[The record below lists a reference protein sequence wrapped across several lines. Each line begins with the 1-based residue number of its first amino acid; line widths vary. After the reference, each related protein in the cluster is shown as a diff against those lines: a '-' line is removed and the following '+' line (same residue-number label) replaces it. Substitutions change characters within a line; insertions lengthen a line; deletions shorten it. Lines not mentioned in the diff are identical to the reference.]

1 MDANVP
7 SEQRRVSTPNP
18 VSHHVRT
25 LNFALSQTAANV
37 HRCDYC
43 QKTFS
48 SNRRRN
54 QHARQLQ
61 HGVAAGPP
69 PMRTT
74 QPPANLYRCG
84 DCQKTFSS
92 NAGLNQHARTVHTL
106 AAVVAVQP
114 TPTQITQSPAK
125 VYRCGD
131 CLQTFASKG
140 ERKRHARTMHTLAA
154 VVAVQPTPT
163 QTTQPPAKLHRCG
176 DCQKTFSSKG
186 ERKRHGRAVHMLAA
200 VVAGQPTPTQT
211 TQPHA
216 KLHRCG
222 DCQKTFSS
230 NAGLNQHA
238 RTVHTLAAVV
248 ALQPTPTQTT
258 QLRECCIST
267 PGRFSHRILD
277 LSFAASRTAAK
288 VYHCG
293 DCLQTFSSKGERKRH
308 GRTIHKGAA
317 RPPRAQTTRPTS
329 KTQENPRSA
338 PPRKTRAGAA
348 QRRDAHL
355 ETMQTKSITTYPT
368 QCAVCDRLV
377 PSPHWIA
384 HVSDAVHAKSQ
395 READIALK
403 RRMSGHSRGRVQ
415 VDRLALDFGA
425 AAGTQTLRVT
435 NVGRSAV
442 YFSPWIRGN
451 LFVLKGGSEKRMLK
465 PSASKCIEVKLVD
478 APEALRGR
486 LRTRLDITFQL
497 PGQEGRATATRLIS
511 A

>member
-1 MDANVP
+1 MSWRRGWLHPPESHTTPLDTNSTIMDTNLL
-7 SEQRRVSTPNP
+7 SEQRRVSASDP

-25 LNFALSQTAANV
+25 LNFALPQTAANA

-48 SNRRRN
+48 SNKRRN

-74 QPPANLYRCG
+74 QPPAKLHRCN
-84 DCQKTFSS
+84 DCQT
-92 NAGLNQHARTVHTL
+92 
-106 AAVVAVQP
+106 
-114 TPTQITQSPAK
+114 
-125 VYRCGD
+125 
-131 CLQTFASKG
+131 TFASKG
-140 ERKRHARTMHTLAA
+140 ERKRHSRTMHTLAA
-154 VVAVQPTPT
+154 VIAVQPTPT
-163 QTTQPPAKLHRCG
+163 QTTQP
-176 DCQKTFSSKG
+176 
-186 ERKRHGRAVHMLAA
+186 
-200 VVAGQPTPTQT
+200 
-211 TQPHA
+211 
-216 KLHRCG
+216 
-222 DCQKTFSS
+222 
-230 NAGLNQHA
+230 
-238 RTVHTLAAVV
+238 
-248 ALQPTPTQTT
+248 
-258 QLRECCIST
+258 RECCIST

-288 VYHCG
+288 VYSCC

-308 GRTIHKGAA
+308 SRTMHKGAA
-317 RPPRAQTTRPTS
+317 RPLRTQTTRPAS
-329 KTQENPRSA
+329 KTQENPHSA
-338 PPRKTRAGAA
+338 PPRKKRAGAA
-348 QRRDAHL
+348 QRRDARL

-368 QCAVCDRLV
+368 QCVVCDRLV

-384 HVSDAVHAKSQ
+384 HVSDAFHAKSQ
-395 READIALK
+395 READITLK

-435 NVGRSAV
+435 NVGRSVV

-465 PSASKCIEVKLVD
+465 PSASKCIKVKLVD

-497 PGQEGRATATRLIS
+497 PGQEGRATMTRLIS